1 MNRCFIEKVHDAVNI
16 FDYSAPNKGEMITN
30 IISTGILMTCLLLI
44 SPLWLPG
51 LIVFLCIKGIKSL
64 ITNSFIK

>member
-16 FDYSAPNKGEMITN
+16 FGYSATNSKGEMITN
-30 IISTGILMTCLLLI
+30 IIVTGMISTGLILL

-51 LIVFLCIKGIKSL
+51 LIAVLCIKGIKSS
-64 ITNSFIK
+64 INHFIK